1 MTTES
6 SAALRLARCL
16 PAAVVALYLYGS
28 TLTVNAEVTT
38 LPVDQSAAALELLAQ
53 AVPGSPEGS
62 DEMIFGADP
71 SNPRIAIPPLP
82 IELPDVEGIVPGA
95 PTRLPSALGLT
106 APGKLLDLANIKN
119 FGRLDFTSMSRMEMK
134 ELLDSRKEFKTQLFS
149 DVIEKLQQDPSKAE
163 VPQCPSVAD
172 ADSGKCRITDAQ
184 RRELA
189 LKLERERQTKNV
201 PKVKNVTLPAIERK
215 LAVLFGVNDYTDD
228 AIPSLDNAVLDVQA
242 IGKALRE
249 KLGYEVTV
257 MENVK
262 KAEIVRAIN
271 NLAIEARKQDSVLVY
286 YAGHGYRLE
295 ETGMGYWLPADADAD
310 DPVNWVSNADISK
323 MLANV
328 PANQVAMISDS
339 CYSGAFTK
347 ERKFKSSQEIKP
359 SEVLTKRSVV
369 IMSSGGDEPVVDAGG
384 KDGHSV
390 FAWSL
395 MEAIRNVDKWRAG
408 ANLFVEVQEAVETK
422 FPQKPQYGASV
433 SAGHQAGGD
442 YLFEFREWDDIQ

>member
-1 MTTES
+1 MPNNRCPTPRVDTE
-6 SAALRLARCL
+6 AGAR
-16 PAAVVALYLYGS
+16 
-28 TLTVNAEVTT
+28 E
-38 LPVDQSAAALELLAQ
+38 
-53 AVPGSPEGS
+53 
-62 DEMIFGADP
+62 
-71 SNPRIAIPPLP
+71 
-82 IELPDVEGIVPGA
+82 
-95 PTRLPSALGLT
+95 
-106 APGKLLDLANIKN
+106 ANQ
-119 FGRLDFTSMSRMEMK
+119 G
-134 ELLDSRKEFKTQLFS
+134 
-149 DVIEKLQQDPSKAE
+149 
-163 VPQCPSVAD
+163 C
-172 ADSGKCRITDAQ
+172 
-184 RRELA
+184 
-189 LKLERERQTKNV
+189 
-201 PKVKNVTLPAIERK
+201 PKVKDVTLPAIERK
-215 LAVLFGVNDYTDD
+215 LAVLFGVNEYTDD

-262 KAEIVRAIN
+262 KAEIVRALN
-271 NLAIEARKQDSVLVY
+271 NLAIKVRKQDSVLVY

-347 ERKFKSSQEIKP
+347 ERKFQSSQGIKP

-395 MEAIRNVDKWRAG
+395 MEALGNVGKWQAG
-408 ANLFVEVQEAVETK
+408 ANLFAEVQRAVETK

-442 YLFEFREWDDIQ
+442 YLFEFREWDDVQ